1 MGLGFT
7 WEAIFRLMGWMK
19 KNGVGR
25 VTGGLGIIPV
35 SRVFTWYELTG
46 CSGASAFVELFLFP
60 ISPIYISASR

>member
-1 MGLGFT
+1 
-7 WEAIFRLMGWMK
+7 MK

-35 SRVFTWYELTG
+35 GRVFTWYELTRCTVVG
-46 CSGASAFVELFLFP
+46 LAPSRNYFLFP